1 MYRID
6 GISVESVPSDYRDAI
21 YFRDSEGI
29 IQRLKP
35 FGSVATR
42 ISGATERIQTG
53 LFTMKVRIHMSTHV
67 SLAEFKAT
75 LNHELIHAYH
85 RTSDL
90 PFLLGRAYHNATEQ
104 SAFTYSVRY
113 APSALRLQN
122 AQDGLLRYKSPYKL
136 GWPKYL
142 IKLIYER
149 IICLFNA
156 IICWPIAWPTDIF
169 EPL

>member
-1 MYRID
+1 MQVSVLDSNMYRID

-53 LFTMKVRIHMSTHV
+53 LFTTKVRIHMSAHV

-90 PFLLGRAYHNATEQ
+90 PFLLGSAYHKATEY
-104 SAFTYSVRY
+104 SAYTYSFFN
-113 APSALRLQN
+113 APSAQRALNAMMGLRRN
-122 AQDGLLRYKSPYKL
+122 ISPYRL
-136 GWPKYL
+136 GWPSYL
-142 IKLIYER
+142 IK
-149 IICLFNA
+149 
-156 IICWPIAWPTDIF
+156 
-169 EPL
+169 